1 MTNCFI
7 INYNR
12 LTPLKAMVEYLKTIP
27 EINPII
33 IDNNSTY
40 EPLIEYYKSKPCEL
54 ELLSLNWGCCAFWQ
68 TNLMDKYEAK
78 NGNYIITDSDLDI
91 SQVPT
96 DFMGVLRE
104 GLNRYNVDKCGFSLR
119 LDDLPK
125 NTYTDG
131 VKAREKANW
140 GDCIDNEKKY
150 VQTGIDTTF
159 ALYKSQIH
167 SFSAVRTMPPYCARH
182 LGWYYES
189 AEQLPDDE
197 KYYLANIKDGV
208 YNDWSTIFK
217 KHYGL

>member
-140 GDCIDNEKKY
+140 GDCIDNEKNM
-150 VQTGIDTTF
+150 
-159 ALYKSQIH
+159 YKQ
-167 SFSAVRTMPPYCARH
+167 
-182 LGWYYES
+182 E
-189 AEQLPDDE
+189 
-197 KYYLANIKDGV
+197 
-208 YNDWSTIFK
+208 
-217 KHYGL
+217 